1 MLSVIFGVAVLGDL
15 RQRYNIAPT
24 QEVLVIRGTEAGNRA
39 AFMRWGLIPRWAK
52 DSSMGSRMINAR
64 SETVHEKPAFR
75 QAVGARRCIIP
86 ASGFYE
92 WMEEGGKKQPRYLRM
107 KHGPLMGFAGIW
119 DRWTGPGGETVESC
133 SILTTGS
140 NDLIRPFHDRMP
152 VILQPGE
159 YAVWLDRTLT
169 DPEKLKALYQPCPAE
184 LLEMYP
190 VSPLVNNPR
199 NDTPDCIRPAG
210 R

>member
-1 MLSVIFGVAVLGDL
+1 MLSSIFGVSVLGDL

-24 QEVLVIRGTEAGNRA
+24 QEVLVIRGPDAGKRA
-39 AFMRWGLIPRWAK
+39 ALLRWGLIPSWAK
-52 DSSMGSRMINAR
+52 DSSIGSRMINAR
-64 SETVHEKPAFR
+64 AETVHEKPAFR
-75 QAVGARRCIIP
+75 QAILCRRCIIP
-86 ASGFYE
+86 ADGFYE
-92 WMEEGGKKQPRYLRM
+92 WTEEGGKKYPLYLRM
-107 KHGPLMGFAGIW
+107 KDSPVMGFAGIW
-119 DRWTGPGGETVESC
+119 DQWKGPGGETVESC

-140 NDLIRPFHDRMP
+140 NALIRPFHDRMP

-159 YAVWLDRTLT
+159 YAPWLDRALT
-169 DPEKLKALYQPCPAE
+169 DPKKLKAFYKSCPAE
-184 LLEMYP
+184 LMEMYP